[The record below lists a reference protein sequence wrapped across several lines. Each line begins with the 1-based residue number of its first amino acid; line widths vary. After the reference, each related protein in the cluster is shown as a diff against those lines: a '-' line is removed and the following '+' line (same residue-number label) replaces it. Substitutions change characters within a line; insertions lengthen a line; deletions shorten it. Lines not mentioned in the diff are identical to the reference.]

1 MTHEQA
7 ETDLQ
12 CLRIMAH
19 DFVCQAIREGLDP
32 YLVGLAM
39 VMTGTSVINTVA
51 GPGAAYQVAEGAK
64 ARVDR
69 AMVAPDGKPH

>member
-1 MTHEQA
+1 MTHEHA

-19 DFVCQAIREGLDP
+19 DFVSQAVKEGLDP
-32 YLVGLAM
+32 FLIGLAL
-39 VMTGTSVINTVA
+39 TLAGTDLITTVA
-51 GPGAAYQVAEGAK
+51 GPGAAHAVAEGAK

-69 AMVAPDGKPH
+69 SMVAPDGKPH